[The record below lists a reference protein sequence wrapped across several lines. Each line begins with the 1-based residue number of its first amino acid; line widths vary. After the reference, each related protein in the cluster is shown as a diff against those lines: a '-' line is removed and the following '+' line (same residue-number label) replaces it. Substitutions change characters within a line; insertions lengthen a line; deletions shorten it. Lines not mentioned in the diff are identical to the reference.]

1 MHTFE
6 GDFSMQKI
14 LKRFLTPINQFLF
27 LEKCKRVFPKCST
40 YVNLNMFSTFY
51 ANFHHLDLTEK
62 SVFNLKSYFTVFDFQ
77 ISALKSTFLAS
88 T

>member
-27 LEKCKRVFPKCST
+27 LEKCKSVSPIYVVLT
-40 YVNLNMFSTFY
+40 YVNLNIFSTFY
-51 ANFHHLDLTEK
+51 ANLHFDLTK
-62 SVFNLKSYFTVFDFQ
+62 
-77 ISALKSTFLAS
+77 KSTNHKLEI
-88 T
+88 

>member
-27 LEKCKRVFPKCST
+27 LEKCKNVSPKCST
-40 YVNLNMFSTFY
+40 YFCEFELNMFSTFY
-51 ANFHHLDLTEK
+51 ANLHFDLTK
-62 SVFNLKSYFTVFDFQ
+62 
-77 ISALKSTFLAS
+77 KSTNHKLEI
-88 T
+88 